1 MGRDAVE
8 PYPMRQ
14 TRVMYEQRLV
24 MEPIVAPQPQRSY
37 KNGSYKIKRVY
48 RRLDLR
54 SSWSLKILKHQA
66 SP

>member
-8 PYPMRQ
+8 PCPMRQ

-54 SSWSLKILKHQA
+54 SS
-66 SP
+66 